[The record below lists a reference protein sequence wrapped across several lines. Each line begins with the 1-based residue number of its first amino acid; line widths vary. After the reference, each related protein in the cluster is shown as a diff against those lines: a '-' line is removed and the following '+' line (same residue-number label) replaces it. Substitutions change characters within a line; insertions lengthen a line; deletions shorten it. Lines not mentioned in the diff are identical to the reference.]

1 MRVIVADDSVL
12 LREGIARLL
21 AERGVEIAALAADPE
36 ALMTE
41 VQRHQP
47 DLAIIDVRMPP
58 TFTDEGIRAAIAI
71 RSTFPKVGLL
81 VLSQR
86 PAPRQLLRLVAGGA
100 GGVGYL
106 LKDRVSDLGSFLAV
120 VRSVAAG
127 GSEIDPAVVRELL
140 ARARGNAP
148 LESLSAREREILE
161 LMAEGRS
168 NQAIC
173 DRLVLGA
180 KTVETHIHSIFGKL
194 GLPPAADDHR
204 RVLAVVTYLR
214 DRAEP
219 NA

>member
-36 ALMTE
+36 ALMRE
-41 VQRHQP
+41 VERHRP

-71 RSTFPKVGLL
+71 RSTFPNVGLL
-81 VLSQR
+81 VMSQL
-86 PAPRQLLRLVAGGA
+86 PAPRQLLRLVSGGA
-100 GGVGYL
+100 AGVGYL
-106 LKDRVSDLGSFLAV
+106 LKDRVSDLESFLAV

-140 ARARGNAP
+140 ARARGSAP
-148 LESLSAREREILE
+148 LQSLSEREREILE

-194 GLPPAADDHR
+194 GLPPTPDDHR

-214 DRAEP
+214 DRSGSDA
-219 NA
+219 

>member
-1 MRVIVADDSVL
+1 VIVADDSVL
-12 LREGIARLL
+12 IREGIARLL
-21 AERGVEIAALAADPE
+21 AEAGIEIAALAADPE
-36 ALMTE
+36 ALIAE
-41 VQRHQP
+41 VQRHRP

-71 RSTFPKVGLL
+71 RSTFPHVGLL

-86 PAPRQLLRLVAGGA
+86 PAPRQLLSLIAGGA
-100 GGVGYL
+100 SGVGYL
-106 LKDRVSDLGSFLAV
+106 LKDRVSDLNSFIGV
-120 VRSVAAG
+120 VRTVARG

-140 ARARGNAP
+140 ARARGSAP
-148 LESLSAREREILE
+148 LEGLSAREREILE

-173 DRLVLGA
+173 DRLVLGE

-194 GLPPAADDHR
+194 GLPPTADDHR

-214 DRAEP
+214 DRGEP
-219 NA
+219 DA

>member
-36 ALMTE
+36 ALMRE
-41 VQRHQP
+41 VERHRP

-71 RSTFPKVGLL
+71 RSTFPNVGLL
-81 VLSQR
+81 VMSQL
-86 PAPRQLLRLVAGGA
+86 PAPRQLLRLVSGGA
-100 GGVGYL
+100 AGVGYL
-106 LKDRVSDLGSFLAV
+106 LKDRVSDLESFLAV

-127 GSEIDPAVVRELL
+127 GSDIDPAVVRELL
-140 ARARGNAP
+140 ARARGSAP
-148 LESLSAREREILE
+148 LQSLSEREREILE

-194 GLPPAADDHR
+194 GLPPTPDDHR
-204 RVLAVVTYLR
+204 RVLAVVKYLR
-214 DRAEP
+214 DRSGSDA
-219 NA
+219 

>member
-21 AERGVEIAALAADPE
+21 AERGIEIAALAADPE
-36 ALMTE
+36 ALIVE
-41 VQRHQP
+41 VQRHRP

-58 TFTDEGIRAAIAI
+58 TFTDEGVRAAIAI
-71 RSTFPKVGLL
+71 RSTFPTVGLL

-100 GGVGYL
+100 RGVGYL

-148 LESLSAREREILE
+148 LQSLSPRELEILE

-173 DRLVLGA
+173 ERLVLGA

-194 GLPPAADDHR
+194 GLPPTPDDHR

-214 DRAEP
+214 DRGGPDA
-219 NA
+219 

>member
-21 AERGVEIAALAADPE
+21 AEQGVEIAALAADPE
-36 ALMTE
+36 ALMRE
-41 VQRHQP
+41 VQRHRP

-58 TFTDEGIRAAIAI
+58 TFTDEGVRAAIAI
-71 RSTFPKVGLL
+71 RSTFPNVGLL
-81 VLSQR
+81 VLSQL
-86 PAPRQLLRLVAGGA
+86 PAPRQLLRLVSGGA
-100 GGVGYL
+100 AGVGYL

-140 ARARGNAP
+140 ARARGSAP
-148 LESLSAREREILE
+148 LRSLSAREREILE

-194 GLPPAADDHR
+194 GLPPTPDDHR

-214 DRAEP
+214 DRSGSDA
-219 NA
+219 

>member
-1 MRVIVADDSVL
+1 VIVADDSVL

-36 ALMTE
+36 ALVAE
-41 VQRHQP
+41 VQRHRP

-58 TFTDEGIRAAIAI
+58 TFTDEGVRAAIAI
-71 RSTFPKVGLL
+71 RSTFPGVGLL

-100 GGVGYL
+100 AGVGYL
-106 LKDRVSDLGSFLAV
+106 LKDRISDLGSFLAV

-148 LESLSAREREILE
+148 LQSLSAREREILE

-194 GLPPAADDHR
+194 GLPPTPDDHR

-214 DRAEP
+214 DRSGPDA
-219 NA
+219 

>member
-36 ALMTE
+36 ALMRE
-41 VQRHQP
+41 VERHRP

-71 RSTFPKVGLL
+71 RSTFPNVGLL
-81 VLSQR
+81 VMSQL
-86 PAPRQLLRLVAGGA
+86 PAPRQLLRLVSGGA
-100 GGVGYL
+100 AGVGYL
-106 LKDRVSDLGSFLAV
+106 LKDRVSDLESFLAV

-127 GSEIDPAVVRELL
+127 GSDIDPAVVRELL
-140 ARARGNAP
+140 ARARGSAP
-148 LESLSAREREILE
+148 LQSLSEREREILE

-194 GLPPAADDHR
+194 GLPPTPDDHR

-214 DRAEP
+214 DRSGSDA
-219 NA
+219 

>member
-1 MRVIVADDSVL
+1 VRVIVADDSVL

-21 AERGVEIAALAADPE
+21 AEAGIEIAALAADPE
-36 ALMTE
+36 ALIAE
-41 VQRHQP
+41 VQRHRP

-71 RSTFPKVGLL
+71 RSALPAVGLL

-86 PAPRQLLRLVAGGA
+86 PAPRQLLRLFAGGA
-100 GGVGYL
+100 AGVGYL
-106 LKDRVSDLGSFLAV
+106 LKDRVSDLKSFIGV
-120 VRSVAAG
+120 VRTVASG

-148 LESLSAREREILE
+148 LKSLSAREREILE

-180 KTVETHIHSIFGKL
+180 KTVETHIRSIFGKL
-194 GLPPAADDHR
+194 GLPPTADDHR

-214 DRAEP
+214 DRGEGGA
-219 NA
+219 